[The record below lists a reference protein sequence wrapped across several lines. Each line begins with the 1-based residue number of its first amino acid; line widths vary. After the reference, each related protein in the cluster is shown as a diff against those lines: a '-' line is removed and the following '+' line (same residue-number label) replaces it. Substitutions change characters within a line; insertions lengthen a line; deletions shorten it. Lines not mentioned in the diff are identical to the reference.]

1 MDNSTKICCAL
12 ALIAIVLSLYSI
24 FTREKYDN
32 IGIGDSIYNQSTGDN
47 GVITVDKSGNLSVH
61 TLGDVSV
68 NSSKTG
74 ITTAQATSITGNTTS
89 IDNLGTASALNTVG
103 VFTTGNDTTVP
114 TTLAAANYAN
124 KYYNGTFASIND
136 ESAGL
141 NTGVVAAGSQTQTWN
156 PAKDADSSNDVAY
169 YGNVYLDLLSNTH
182 EYVIECPET
191 NQGTNFIAA
200 TGIRLPKSYIP
211 YAVAGKLAF
220 NWSVTQDGTAK
231 TNIEETLAIGTEAK
245 TISSSIGA
253 STTVRGYGSGN
264 PSADGHWIYWFR
276 RRGDGE
282 EDKGLYAPR
291 SWLYLKVIM
300 LAPVNST
307 FLSDSDNNSLSVGYT
322 IQPASA
328 IV

>member
-141 NTGVVAAGSQTQTWN
+141 NTG
-156 PAKDADSSNDVAY
+156 
-169 YGNVYLDLLSNTH
+169 
-182 EYVIECPET
+182 
-191 NQGTNFIAA
+191 
-200 TGIRLPKSYIP
+200 
-211 YAVAGKLAF
+211 
-220 NWSVTQDGTAK
+220 
-231 TNIEETLAIGTEAK
+231 
-245 TISSSIGA
+245 
-253 STTVRGYGSGN
+253 
-264 PSADGHWIYWFR
+264 
-276 RRGDGE
+276 
-282 EDKGLYAPR
+282 
-291 SWLYLKVIM
+291 
-300 LAPVNST
+300 
-307 FLSDSDNNSLSVGYT
+307 
-322 IQPASA
+322 
-328 IV
+328 